1 MKVTEQNTTAVHPL
15 ERFLAI
21 LGALAC
27 LGITIAIWRSVSA
40 NQGMWP
46 LPGLYFIELPAL
58 GIFSTFAFIRGG
70 PSGRIVTW
78 AAVGIFAAFCILG
91 AFSVGF
97 AYLPIF
103 LIFAIIAVSSS
114 VRLRQPVATSLGVC
128 LLAGLAQ
135 AALML
140 AAIRLLNPGAA
151 F

>member
-1 MKVTEQNTTAVHPL
+1 MCRSIDAVHPL

-27 LGITIAIWRSVSA
+27 LVLTIAIWRSVSA
-40 NQGMWP
+40 YQAMWP

-58 GIFSTFAFIRGG
+58 AIFCAFTFIRGG
-70 PSGRIVTW
+70 PLGRILPWV
-78 AAVGIFAAFCILG
+78 AVGIFAAFCILG

-97 AYLPIF
+97 AYLPIV
-103 LIFAIIAVSSS
+103 LIFAIISVSSS

-128 LLAGLAQ
+128 LIAGLAQ

>member
-1 MKVTEQNTTAVHPL
+1 MQATEQNITAAHPL

-21 LGALAC
+21 LGAITC
-27 LGITIAIWRSVSA
+27 LVITVVVWRSVSA
-40 NQGMWP
+40 YQSTWP

-58 GIFSTFAFIRGG
+58 GIVSAFAFIRGG
-70 PSGRIVTW
+70 QSGRIVIW
-78 AAVGIFAAFCILG
+78 AALGIFTAFCVLG

-97 AYLPIF
+97 LYVPIV

-114 VRLRQPVATSLGVC
+114 VRLGQPIGKSLGIC
-128 LLAGLAQ
+128 LIAGVAQ

-140 AAIRLLNPGAA
+140 TAIRLLDPGAV